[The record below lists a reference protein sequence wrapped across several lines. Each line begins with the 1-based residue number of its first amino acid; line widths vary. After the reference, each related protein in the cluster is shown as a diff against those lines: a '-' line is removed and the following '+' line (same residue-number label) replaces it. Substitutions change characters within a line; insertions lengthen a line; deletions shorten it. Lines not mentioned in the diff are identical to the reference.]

1 MVERGGRRREYPQRG
16 RSWGRWR
23 SGEHCCC
30 RIRRPPPHAPRVRA
44 PTGIPRRL
52 DRDPVPWQARRRR
65 PPVQGA
71 RQQHGGSLYDLAR
84 TPHPA
89 NGTPYMTDSPLP
101 HALALAARGY
111 PVFPVIE
118 DGKLTATKG
127 RSEEHKSELQSLMSI
142 SSAVFLLKK
151 KHTCTKRGQD

>member
-71 RQQHGGSLYDLAR
+71 RQQHGGSLYDLPR
-84 TPHPA
+84 TPTPA
-89 NGTPYMTDSPLP
+89 NGTPSCTTSPP
-101 HALALAARGY
+101 PPPPAPPPPGPPAPPAITHAN
-111 PVFPVIE
+111 PPP
-118 DGKLTATKG
+118 
-127 RSEEHKSELQSLMSI
+127 
-142 SSAVFLLKK
+142 
-151 KHTCTKRGQD
+151 

>member
-1 MVERGGRRREYPQRG
+1 MRISDWSSDVC
-16 RSWGRWR
+16 S
-23 SGEHCCC
+23 SDLCC

-118 DGKLTATKG
+118 DGKLPAIKGWRTRATTDEATI
-127 RSEEHKSELQSLMSI
+127 RQW
-142 SSAVFLLKK
+142 
-151 KHTCTKRGQD
+151 